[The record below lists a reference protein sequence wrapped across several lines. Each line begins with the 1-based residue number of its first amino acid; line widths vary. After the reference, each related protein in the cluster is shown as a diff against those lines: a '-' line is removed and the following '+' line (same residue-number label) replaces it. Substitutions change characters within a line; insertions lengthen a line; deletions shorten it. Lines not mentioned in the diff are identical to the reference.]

1 MSNVD
6 LDYTFEVLQQRVN
19 TLWQQAIE
27 DPVQPREILPRVFE
41 ELQNA
46 LEELQVAQEELRLQ
60 NEELAGARQITEA
73 ERQRYQELFDFAPD
87 GYLVTDTAGV
97 IQEANHA
104 AATLFAVEQCRLVGI
119 PLSVFVAKDEQRT
132 YRTQLNRLL
141 QLDRVQDWEVR
152 LQPRK
157 SPSFLVAITAATVY
171 DSQGRVVSLR
181 WVIRDITE
189 RKRAEQALQES
200 EERLRAIVDQAAIG
214 IAQLSPEGAVLLA
227 NQRLCDML
235 GYTPEELL
243 TRAWQEIIHPDDRA
257 RRREY
262 LRRLLAGE
270 IRAYTG
276 EKRYIRRNGMYLWGH
291 VTASLVR
298 EPSGAPKYIVSVV
311 QDITERKLAEEKTR
325 QAEQTLRSFQE
336 QLRDLATHL
345 QERQEEERRC
355 IAREIH
361 DELAQTLTA
370 LRIDTSW
377 LMRRLDKAPRAVQE
391 RLKEMGALLETLV
404 NSVRRI
410 GTELRPDVLDDLGL
424 TAAIEWQLQDVHKR
438 TGIDYELSLPSEDI
452 PLDQWRATAMF
463 RIFQEALTNVL
474 RHAEASK
481 AVVRVMQQADA
492 LLLEVADDG
501 KGITPE
507 QLTDRTSLGLLSMRE
522 RALLW
527 GGELT
532 IQGKAGEGTR
542 VTVRLPYAASEPE
555 GPIDDSYFG
564 RR

>member
-1 MSNVD
+1 MIHVD
-6 LDYTFEVLQQRVN
+6 LDHTFEVLQQRVN
-19 TLWQQAIE
+19 ALWQQAAE
-27 DPVQPREILPRVFE
+27 GPVQPTDMVLRVFA

-97 IQEANHA
+97 IQEANRA
-104 AATLFAVEQCRLVGI
+104 AATLLAVEQRWLVGK
-119 PLSVFVAKDEQRT
+119 PLGIFVAKEEHRS
-132 YRTQLNRLL
+132 YRTQLNRLSR
-141 QLDRVQDWEVR
+141 LDRVQDWQIR
-152 LQPRK
+152 LRPRK
-157 SPSFLVAITAATVY
+157 GPSFPAAVTAATVY
-171 DSQGRVVSLR
+171 DSQGEMVSVR

-189 RKRAEQALQES
+189 RKRAEQALQDS
-200 EERLRAIVDQAAIG
+200 EERFRAIFDQAAVG
-214 IAQLSPEGAVLLA
+214 IAQLSPEGTVLLA

-235 GYTPEELL
+235 GYMPEELL
-243 TRAWQEIIHPDDRA
+243 TRSWQEIIHPADRA
-257 RRREY
+257 RGGEY

-276 EKRYIRRNGMYLWGH
+276 ERRYIRRDGTYLWGN

-298 EPSGAPKYIVSVV
+298 EPSGAPKHMVSVV

-361 DELAQTLTA
+361 DDLAQTLTA
-370 LRIDTSW
+370 LKIDTSW

-391 RLKEMGALLETLV
+391 RLKEMGALLDTLV
-404 NSVRRI
+404 SSVRRI

-438 TGIDYELSLPSEDI
+438 TGMDYELSLPSEDI
-452 PLDQWRATAMF
+452 PLDQGRATAMF

-481 AVVRVMQQADA
+481 VVVRVMQHADA

-542 VTVRLPYAASEPE
+542 VTVRIPYAPSAPE
-555 GPIDDSYFG
+555 GHVNGSYS
-564 RR
+564 RRR

>member
-27 DPVQPREILPRVFE
+27 DPVQPTEIVPRVFK

-46 LEELQVAQEELRLQ
+46 LEELQLAQEGLRLQ

-104 AATLFAVEQCRLVGI
+104 AATLFAVEQRQLVGK

-152 LQPRK
+152 LQPTK
-157 SPSFLVAITAATVY
+157 SPSFLVAITAATVH

-181 WVIRDITE
+181 WVIRDTTE

-200 EERLRAIVDQAAIG
+200 EERLRAIFDQAAVG

-270 IRAYTG
+270 IRAYMG
-276 EKRYIRRNGMYLWGH
+276 EKRYIRKDGTYLWGH

-298 EPSGAPKYIVSVV
+298 ELSGAPKYIVSVV
-311 QDITERKLAEEKTR
+311 QDIAERKRAEEKTR

-370 LRIDTSW
+370 LKIDTSW

-452 PLDQWRATAMF
+452 PLDQGRATAMF

-555 GPIDDSYFG
+555 GPIDDSYSG

>member
-1 MSNVD
+1 
-6 LDYTFEVLQQRVN
+6 
-19 TLWQQAIE
+19 
-27 DPVQPREILPRVFE
+27 
-41 ELQNA
+41 
-46 LEELQVAQEELRLQ
+46 
-60 NEELAGARQITEA
+60 
-73 ERQRYQELFDFAPD
+73 
-87 GYLVTDTAGV
+87 
-97 IQEANHA
+97 
-104 AATLFAVEQCRLVGI
+104 
-119 PLSVFVAKDEQRT
+119 
-132 YRTQLNRLL
+132 
-141 QLDRVQDWEVR
+141 
-152 LQPRK
+152 
-157 SPSFLVAITAATVY
+157 
-171 DSQGRVVSLR
+171 
-181 WVIRDITE
+181 
-189 RKRAEQALQES
+189 
-200 EERLRAIVDQAAIG
+200 
-214 IAQLSPEGAVLLA
+214 
-227 NQRLCDML
+227 
-235 GYTPEELL
+235 L

-270 IRAYTG
+270 IRAYMG
-276 EKRYIRRNGMYLWGH
+276 EKRYIRKDGTYLWGH

-298 EPSGAPKYIVSVV
+298 ELSGAPKYIVSVV
-311 QDITERKLAEEKTR
+311 QDITERKRAEEKTK

-370 LRIDTSW
+370 LKIDTSW

-452 PLDQWRATAMF
+452 PLDQGRATAMF

-555 GPIDDSYFG
+555 GPIDDSYSG

>member
-1 MSNVD
+1 MG
-6 LDYTFEVLQQRVN
+6 LTRRGGPGPL
-19 TLWQQAIE
+19 LA
-27 DPVQPREILPRVFE
+27 
-41 ELQNA
+41 ELGHRLA
-46 LEELQVAQEELRLQ
+46 GRMPGGADADRAQGELRLQ
-60 NEELAGARQITEA
+60 NEELVGARQITEA
-73 ERQRYQELFDFAPD
+73 ERQRYQELLDFAPD
-87 GYLVTDTAGV
+87 GYLVTDRVGV

-104 AATLFAVEQCRLVGI
+104 AATLLAVEQRRLIGK
-119 PLSVFVAKDEQRT
+119 PLSVFVAQDERRT
-132 YRTQLNRLL
+132 YRTQLSRLL
-141 QLDRVQDWEVR
+141 QLDRVRDWKVR
-152 LQPRK
+152 LQPRNG
-157 SPSFLVAITAATVY
+157 PSFPVAITAATVY

-200 EERLRAIVDQAAIG
+200 EERFRAIFDQAAVG
-214 IAQLSPEGAVLLA
+214 IAQLSPEGSVLLA

-243 TRAWQEIIHPDDRA
+243 TRPWQEIIHPDDRA
-257 RRREY
+257 RGCEY
-262 LRRLLAGE
+262 LCRLLAGE
-270 IRAYTG
+270 IRAYTA
-276 EKRYIRRNGMYLWGH
+276 EKRYIRGDGTFLWGH
-291 VTASLVR
+291 ATASLVR
-298 EPSGAPKYIVSVV
+298 EPPGAPKYIVSVV
-311 QDITERKLAEEKTR
+311 QNITERKVAEEKTR

-370 LRIDTSW
+370 LKIDISW

-391 RLKEMGALLETLV
+391 RLKEMGALLDTLV

-424 TAAIEWQLQDVHKR
+424 TAAIEWALQEMHKR
-438 TGIDYELSLPSEDI
+438 TGMPYELSLPPEDI
-452 PLDQWRATAMF
+452 PLDQGRATAMF

-481 AVVRVMQQADA
+481 VVVRVMQHADA

-501 KGITPE
+501 KGITPA

-522 RALLW
+522 R
-527 GGELT
+527 
-532 IQGKAGEGTR
+532 
-542 VTVRLPYAASEPE
+542 
-555 GPIDDSYFG
+555 
-564 RR
+564 